1 MYKSLG
7 VFLRI
12 VSLVFDVKG
21 ARQPCLTSHHD
32 STRYGFYL
40 YSIIWS
46 PYYKDDNGRPI
57 FGPAIDPLQRL
68 ISHLTVFRD
77 IIKGQQV
84 ANPMLHGMVL
94 PLLLSGK
101 VTNQNNNQNI
111 TKPTTPNR

>member
-1 MYKSLG
+1 MSDKPSRFYKVWISLIRHSTTSKRT
-7 VFLRI
+7 VL
-12 VSLVFDVKG
+12 LVYN
-21 ARQPCLTSHHD
+21 R
-32 STRYGFYL
+32 R
-40 YSIIWS
+40 SILGLVINLL
-46 PYYKDDNGRPI
+46 PQLK
-57 FGPAIDPLQRL
+57 
-68 ISHLTVFRD
+68 SHLTVFRD

>member
-1 MYKSLG
+1 MSDKPSRFYKVWIL
-7 VFLRI
+7 FMRH
-12 VSLVFDVKG
+12 K
-21 ARQPCLTSHHD
+21 
-32 STRYGFYL
+32 L
-40 YSIIWS
+40 Y
-46 PYYKDDNGRPI
+46 RPL
-57 FGPAIDPLQRL
+57 PRL
-68 ISHLTVFRD
+68 KSHLTVFRD